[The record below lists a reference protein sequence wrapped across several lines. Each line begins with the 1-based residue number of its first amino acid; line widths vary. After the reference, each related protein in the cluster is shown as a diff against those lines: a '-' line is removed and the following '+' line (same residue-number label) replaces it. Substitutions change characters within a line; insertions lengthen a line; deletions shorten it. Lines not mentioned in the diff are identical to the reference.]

1 MKNIIYIIIISL
13 LVGCAA
19 NQTIQ
24 EIPDTSNRLSIN
36 YYAFGEAAFLDHD
49 MESAV
54 AFFKKADAADPNN
67 IQIKERLLETL
78 AIASYQ
84 NETYKAEI
92 LELGE
97 SYYQR
102 GLYTPRMLLILA
114 DAFRLQEMFS
124 EADKYYLLGIELEP
138 SMQLFLHYYK
148 FRAQYF
154 PPADDKWL
162 EKALKMPWNNKD
174 DVLMLG
180 ELYGSIDAE
189 KGLEI
194 LTEAYE
200 RWGDEQSMG
209 LLLSAY
215 DKKGEKNKILELI
228 QKRIDEGK
236 PVSDPVKAFLIT
248 RYFAQK
254 EFEKVLTLQHEC
266 FNIGTDDVLK
276 ALFFSAINLNEY
288 EIGIQAGLALEE
300 LATIPA
306 EMMISFNSYLA
317 KLYFDSGQNDKTLE
331 YLLKSDDLKSLTNL
345 VFQYD
350 FENDDQILKKILLL
364 LEEYR
369 KVTKNKD
376 DIAYILALIYSHD
389 KDSDKSIAAMN
400 DVSMDYLLANNL
412 TIAAATIYLQNAA
425 DIDKARELIELAPPD
440 SQFTTNDIIAGILFG
455 TEQDSLTFE
464 ICLQELNENEKPKST
479 IFIQYALVAEKY
491 DSKSNIIERVKRG
504 LEMYP
509 DNLDL
514 MNAVGYMIADEQIE
528 EEYELS
534 LQLLEKAVQIAPE
547 NEMIWDSLAWVYFRM
562 GRYNDALDAMK
573 LPLSKEIKNSEIAY
587 HLGEIYLKLNNKT
600 EAENYLKLAVE
611 IADDENSIKL
621 AEKILEENFRR

>member
-1 MKNIIYIIIISL
+1 
-13 LVGCAA
+13 
-19 NQTIQ
+19 
-24 EIPDTSNRLSIN
+24 
-36 YYAFGEAAFLDHD
+36 
-49 MESAV
+49 
-54 AFFKKADAADPNN
+54 
-67 IQIKERLLETL
+67 
-78 AIASYQ
+78 
-84 NETYKAEI
+84 
-92 LELGE
+92 
-97 SYYQR
+97 
-102 GLYTPRMLLILA
+102 
-114 DAFRLQEMFS
+114 
-124 EADKYYLLGIELEP
+124 
-138 SMQLFLHYYK
+138 
-148 FRAQYF
+148 
-154 PPADDKWL
+154 
-162 EKALKMPWNNKD
+162 
-174 DVLMLG
+174 
-180 ELYGSIDAE
+180 
-189 KGLEI
+189 
-194 LTEAYE
+194 
-200 RWGDEQSMG
+200 
-209 LLLSAY
+209 
-215 DKKGEKNKILELI
+215 
-228 QKRIDEGK
+228 
-236 PVSDPVKAFLIT
+236 
-248 RYFAQK
+248 
-254 EFEKVLTLQHEC
+254 
-266 FNIGTDDVLK
+266 
-276 ALFFSAINLNEY
+276 
-288 EIGIQAGLALEE
+288 
-300 LATIPA
+300 
-306 EMMISFNSYLA
+306 
-317 KLYFDSGQNDKTLE
+317 
-331 YLLKSDDLKSLTNL
+331 
-345 VFQYD
+345 
-350 FENDDQILKKILLL
+350 
-364 LEEYR
+364 
-369 KVTKNKD
+369 
-376 DIAYILALIYSHD
+376 
-389 KDSDKSIAAMN
+389 MN